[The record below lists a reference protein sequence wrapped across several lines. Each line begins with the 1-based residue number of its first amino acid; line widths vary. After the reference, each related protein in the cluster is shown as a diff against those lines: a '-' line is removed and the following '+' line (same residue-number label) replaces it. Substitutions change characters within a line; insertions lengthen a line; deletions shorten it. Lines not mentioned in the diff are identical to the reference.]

1 MRYIATFGY
10 HTNHIFGKDGKIVGI
25 GNEKISNM
33 ILIYSLDVGAD
44 EKTINSIKNTKEYIE
59 SKLEE
64 YNIPYLFVKVNPYEF
79 RTNVKNFRKYIVPK
93 TIINLTGGKRIVGY
107 ALFYAAILEKEN
119 VEKVFYVSKLGEI
132 IELPLIPPDI
142 KLTELEMEI
151 LNLLDENGDM
161 FVSDIA
167 HKLRR
172 SLSTISEYIS
182 QLEEKGLVKKLSKG
196 RRKIVKKII

>member
-1 MRYIATFGY
+1 MRYITTFGY

-25 GNEKISNM
+25 DNEKISNM
-33 ILIYSLDVGAD
+33 ILIYSLDVDAD

-167 HKLRR
+167 HKLKR